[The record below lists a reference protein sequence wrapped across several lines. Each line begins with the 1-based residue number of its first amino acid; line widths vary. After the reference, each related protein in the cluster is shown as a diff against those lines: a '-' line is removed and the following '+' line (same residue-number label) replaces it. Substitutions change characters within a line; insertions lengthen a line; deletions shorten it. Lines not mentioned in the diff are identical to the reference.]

1 MIRNS
6 TLFLI
11 IISLF
16 LLNKSI
22 HANEKQKIIDN
33 INNIETLKFNFNQ
46 MSIDEKE
53 EGECFLKRP
62 HFLKCIYEDKN
73 QKQLI
78 VNKNKLII
86 YHARYNKS
94 YFYPVKTSYFLDI
107 LNKKKFENLILA
119 GLMTQNNNDFEIK
132 YLDENKG
139 KIKFFFDLNSFD
151 LKGWEIVS
159 LNGSKTIFKLDNLLK
174 NQELNKRLFELP
186 NPS

>member
-46 MSIDEKE
+46 ISFDEKE

-94 YFYPVKTSYFLDI
+94 YFYPVKTSYF
-107 LNKKKFENLILA
+107 
-119 GLMTQNNNDFEIK
+119 
-132 YLDENKG
+132 
-139 KIKFFFDLNSFD
+139 
-151 LKGWEIVS
+151 
-159 LNGSKTIFKLDNLLK
+159 
-174 NQELNKRLFELP
+174 
-186 NPS
+186 

>member
-6 TLFLI
+6 ILFLI

-16 LLNKSI
+16 IFNKPI

-46 MSIDEKE
+46 ISFDEKE

-62 HFLKCIYEDKN
+62 HFLKCFYKDKN

-78 VNKNKLII
+78 VNKDSLII

-94 YFYPVKTSYFLDI
+94 YFYPIKKSYFLDI
-107 LNKKKFENLILA
+107 LNRKKFENLILA
-119 GLMTQNNNDFEIK
+119 GLMTQSNNGFEIK
-132 YLDENKG
+132 YLDEKKG
-139 KIKFFFDLNSFD
+139 KIKIFFDLNNFD
-151 LKGWEIVS
+151 LKGWEIRS
-159 LNGSKTIFKLDNLLK
+159 LNGSRTIFKLDNLLK
-174 NQELNKRLFELP
+174 NQELNKKLFELP
-186 NPS
+186 NAS